1 MTIRRYL
8 IVFAMLSG
16 AASAAA
22 QDKDKLVVI
31 GELVFYACQSCHFV
45 GDKKLEKVGPHLND
59 LFGRKPGGLPEYSYS
74 LAMAR
79 FGKDHVWDG
88 ATLTKFLHDP
98 GALVTGTNMK
108 FPGLKKDE
116 EVQALLAFW
125 QLLTPMG
132 WHQNNEQ
139 SVRR

>member
-16 AASAAA
+16 TASAAA

-45 GDKKLEKVGPHLND
+45 GDQKLEKVGPNLND
-59 LFGRKPGGLPEYSYS
+59 LFGRKPGGLPEYTYS
-74 LAMAR
+74 LALTR
-79 FGKDHVWDG
+79 FSESNVWDE

-98 GALVTGTNMK
+98 GALVAGTNMK

-116 EVQALLAFW
+116 EVQALLAYLATFDSDGMA
-125 QLLTPMG
+125 PK
-132 WHQNNEQ
+132 
-139 SVRR
+139 